1 MILDKELEFSDGQAI
16 TATAVSTNVIDLGQT
31 VDVAPGVPLKIRLQI
46 DEAFDNLTSLN
57 VAVQTDT
64 VENFASETVLFSKDI
79 VLADLV
85 AGADFDLGILPEG
98 CQQYLRLDYTVTG
111 TNPSAG
117 SVSAFIEV
125 YQAPEGDITGI
136 PGNL

>member
-1 MILDKELEFSDGQAI
+1 MIIDKELEFSDGQAI
-16 TATAVSTNVIDLGQT
+16 TATAVSTNVVDLGQT
-31 VDVAPGVPLKIRLQI
+31 VDVAPGVPLKVRAQV
-46 DEAFDNLTSLN
+46 DATFNNLTSLN
-57 VAVQTDT
+57 IAVQTDT
-64 VENFASETVLFSKDI
+64 VENFASETILFSKDV

-85 AGADFDLGILPEG
+85 AGADIDLGILPEG

-111 TNPSAG
+111 TNPTTG
-117 SVSAFIEV
+117 SVSAFLEV